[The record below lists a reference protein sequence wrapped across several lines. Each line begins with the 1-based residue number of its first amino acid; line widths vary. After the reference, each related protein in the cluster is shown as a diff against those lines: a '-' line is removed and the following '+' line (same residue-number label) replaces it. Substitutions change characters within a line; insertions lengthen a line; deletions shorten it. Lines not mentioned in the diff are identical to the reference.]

1 MVEDVLA
8 FAALPLAAAVVFTGI
23 HTWFGL
29 QVLRRNVVFADLA
42 LAQVSALG
50 ATVAVVAGHAVQ
62 SPAGYAYTLAFTA
75 VGALLL
81 TASRGLA
88 RSVRQEAFIGVLYV
102 FATAA
107 TVLVVD
113 RSPQGAEHVKKMLVG
128 GILSVTGD
136 ELLKFVVLYGI
147 IGAFHWLIRRPL
159 LAAAGNEDGRKFLGW
174 DLVFYLSFGVVVTSS
189 VATAGVLLVFCF
201 LIVPALVGNLFSS
214 RVGVALTI
222 GWVAGAVASAA
233 GIFGSFL
240 LDAPTGAVTVL
251 AFAATLLLV
260 GAIRAFITTPAT
272 QRRRNR
278 RVGLHVGGLI
288 VCLLLGLSGAW
299 VVIAPAGDHP
309 LLAAIERATGI
320 GPDRFM
326 TETERTNYLEATE
339 VERRHT
345 TEIDRLND
353 RERRSRWQGEE
364 LTADE
369 IRRMGSMQQTLTEM
383 GRGERFVIDY
393 LRTRG
398 RERERWYLGL
408 PLAVIALIGAATI
421 ARRGLRGLGLRNQAD
436 AGYRRLNWFCRN
448 SDLRTPAH
456 PTGVKPRARFAS
468 PMRNMIRCWSSRRR

>member
-1 MVEDVLA
+1 MLEDVLA

-50 ATVAVVAGHAVQ
+50 ATVAVVAGHTVH

-128 GILSVTGD
+128 GILSVTED
-136 ELLKFVVLYGI
+136 DLVKFVVLYGI
-147 IGAFHWLIRRPL
+147 IGALHWFIRRPL
-159 LAAAGNEDGRKFLGW
+159 LAAARSEDGGNDAGKFLAW

-214 RVGVALTI
+214 HVGAALLI
-222 GWVAGAVASAA
+222 GWAAGAVASAA

-240 LDAPTGAVTVL
+240 LDAPTGAVTVM
-251 AFAATLLLV
+251 AFAATLLIA
-260 GAIRAFITTPAT
+260 GAIRAFITAPAA

-278 RVGLHVGGLI
+278 RVGLHAGGI
-288 VCLLLGLSGAW
+288 VVCLLLGLSGAW
-299 VVIAPAGDHP
+299 VVVAPAGDHP
-309 LLAAIERATGI
+309 LLAAVEMATGL

-326 TETERTNYLEATE
+326 TATERADYLEAIM
-339 VERRHT
+339 VERRHNA
-345 TEIDRLND
+345 EVDRLYE
-353 RERRSRWQGEE
+353 RERQSRWQGEA
-364 LTADE
+364 LTADD

-383 GRGERFVIDY
+383 GRGERFVMDY
-393 LRTRG
+393 LRTRA
-398 RERERWYLGL
+398 RERERWYVGL
-408 PLAVIALIGAATI
+408 PLAALGFLGAATL
-421 ARRGLRGLGLRNQAD
+421 ARKTRRG
-436 AGYRRLNWFCRN
+436 
-448 SDLRTPAH
+448 
-456 PTGVKPRARFAS
+456 
-468 PMRNMIRCWSSRRR
+468 M

>member
-1 MVEDVLA
+1 MLEDILA

-62 SPAGYAYTLAFTA
+62 SAAGYAYTLIFTA

-128 GILSVTGD
+128 GILSVTAD
-136 ELLKFVVLYGI
+136 ELLRFVVLYSV
-147 IGAFHWLIRRPL
+147 IGAVHWIIRRPL
-159 LAAAGNEDGRKFLGW
+159 LAAADNDDGRKNVGRYLVW
-174 DLVFYLSFGVVVTSS
+174 DLVFYLSFGLVVTSS

-201 LIVPALVGNLFSS
+201 LIVPALIGNLFSS
-214 RVGVALTI
+214 RIGMALMI
-222 GWVAGAVASAA
+222 GWLAGAAASAA

-240 LDAPTGAVTVL
+240 LDAPTGAVTVA
-251 AFAATLLLV
+251 AFAAALV
-260 GAIRAFITTPAT
+260 IAGAIRAFMTAPAT
-272 QRRRNR
+272 ERSRNR
-278 RVGLHVGGLI
+278 RVGLYLGGL
-288 VCLLLGLSGAW
+288 VFCVVLGLSGAW
-299 VVIAPAGDHP
+299 VVAAPAGDHP
-309 LLAAIERATGI
+309 ILAAIEMATGI

-326 TETERTNYLEATE
+326 TTTERADYLEAA
-339 VERRHT
+339 VIERRHKA
-345 TEIDRLND
+345 EIDRLYD
-353 RERRSRWQGEE
+353 RERQSRWQGDE

-398 RERERWYLGL
+398 RERERWYVGL
-408 PLAVIALIGAATI
+408 PLAAIGFVGAATI
-421 ARRGLRGLGLRNQAD
+421 ARRAR
-436 AGYRRLNWFCRN
+436 
-448 SDLRTPAH
+448 
-456 PTGVKPRARFAS
+456 RAR
-468 PMRNMIRCWSSRRR
+468 